1 VIAEQGREEGRS
13 HFQIPS
19 SCGCTSKT
27 KEDLRTPFVGIRTPN
42 RHKSRQL
49 VFVTTTTYASITPFM
64 LFSCAL
70 LRVPRRSLHSNTLD
84 QHVDVVDPQ
93 AIELLVR
100 SLHVQQQASKTRKV
114 LPNKLLAY
122 ELSISYDSTYTL
134 SPPSPSSNR

>member
-1 VIAEQGREEGRS
+1 VITEQRREEGRS

-42 RHKSRQL
+42 GHKSRQL
-49 VFVTTTTYASITPFM
+49 VSITTTTYASITPFM
-64 LFSCAL
+64 LFPCAL
-70 LRVPRRSLHSNTLD
+70 LCAPRRSLHSNTLD

-114 LPNKLLAY
+114 LPVKLSAHALC
-122 ELSISYDSTYTL
+122 IFHNSTYTL